1 MGVGIT
7 NPAILEAEK
16 LIMKSAIST
25 DLVAFWDV
33 MEAKSKTDTPS
44 TKQEYADE
52 FARVLVEKIFS
63 RMITYIAA
71 NVNITA
77 LGGVIPP
84 APVNPTTITVTPVI
98 TLI

>member
-7 NPAILEAEK
+7 DSGVLGTEK
-16 LIMKSAIST
+16 LAMKLAIST
-25 DLVAFWDV
+25 DLVAFWDSMQKPV
-33 MEAKSKTDTPS
+33 GS
-44 TKQEYADE
+44 TMTTTQQYGDE
-52 FARVLVEKIFS
+52 FADVLVEKIFS